1 MVTTAQSGRNG
12 KRQDRIGMGRRGTQG
27 SSRPDRW
34 TERGAALVE
43 MSFVLPLFALFL
55 FAIVGF
61 GFLFQ
66 LRENM
71 THAAQE
77 GLRASLYQPTAD
89 LVNSTAKDAAR
100 TRLRATLGMQRSD
113 PPADQAVAGVSDCS
127 AGSLATDGYLDVC
140 TNYVAATGGASAYFP
155 PCVRADG
162 TTDTGTACLTITIH
176 YNYARG
182 PLFPRLPFISD
193 ALPSSITVR
202 ATGRVP

>member
-1 MVTTAQSGRNG
+1 MVTTAQSGRIG
-12 KRQDRIGMGRRGTQG
+12 KRQDNRGRDRRGTKG
-27 SSRPDRW
+27 SSRPGRW

-77 GLRASLYQPTAD
+77 GLRAALYQPTVD

-100 TRLRATLGMQRSD
+100 TRLRATLGTQRSD
-113 PPADQAVAGVSDCS
+113 PPADQAASGVTDCS
-127 AGSLATDGYLDVC
+127 AGAMATDGYLDVC
-140 TNYVAATGGASAYFP
+140 TNYVAAAGGVAAHFP
-155 PCVRADG
+155 PCVDANGNAVPD
-162 TTDTGTACLTITIH
+162 TACLTVTIH
-176 YNYARG
+176 YDYARG

-202 ATGRVP
+202 ATGRVQ